1 MHITRTRA
9 RRLAAAAV
17 TVVLAATG
25 TLTTL
30 PAAAAPVAPVATQ
43 DQQASAVPFPRDA
56 DVVGAGPS
64 GFLSKT
70 RSGAPEFR
78 WTRYADGSSMVL
90 PGPSAAGGGGDLVV
104 TGDRAMLTVSSVLK
118 VHDTA
123 KPGTPPVTVDL
134 DALGDY
140 SYTGLAGDTL
150 LLGRYEDGYEVQY
163 AATLDA
169 EVLAGGSP
177 KPRKL
182 VGGPQISCMGA
193 EEGWTGGGAALYDC
207 EIGVGRSVT
216 AAKILVDLATG
227 EDAWFARSADELPW
241 WGAVSATHA
250 AWRESRPGGSGIVAV
265 RRGASVEERWI
276 PDAAAWSDPLY
287 LVGGWLASGQKVS
300 IEEGTYVPGGHNPR
314 KRPLTLRSLDTGET
328 FEALTAY
335 SSAVAAPG
343 GSLLVRGGTPE
354 HGEGLYRISPG
365 ADGGRPVVE
374 QVASTGQSTV
384 VALTGSSVP
393 KELTGAQA
401 ARGVD
406 LGWDLS
412 RADSHVWLTVTHL
425 PSRTTTYSG
434 WGVPAGTVAGT
445 PRRFAWHWDGK
456 DLDPANPDAPARN
469 GTYEWVISARP
480 DDGIGP
486 DLVTTGRFTVT
497 RAPAAHDY
505 DDDGTADLLARD
517 PQGVLWRYG
526 TRPTA
531 TGGPLTGTSAS
542 RVGGGWQAYDRL
554 VSVGNVA
561 GGSAPDS
568 VARDRSGVLWLYQG
582 TGKRDAPLA
591 ARTQIGGGWQ
601 TYDRI
606 TGGGDVTGDR
616 RPDVLATDKTGV
628 LWLYAGTGNAK
639 APFSTRKRIG
649 GGWQAYNEITSAG
662 NLGGAGAGDL
672 LARDRS
678 GVLWLYLGKGDGT
691 FAARKQVGGG
701 WGAFKGLTAVGDA
714 DGDGRAD
721 LVAWNGDET
730 FYAGT
735 GDWSAPFKRG
745 VRTNLTQDA
754 AYDSAF

>member
-1 MHITRTRA
+1 MHVKHVHTRG
-9 RRLAAAAV
+9 RRLAAVAV
-17 TVVLAATG
+17 TVVLAATGG

-30 PAAAAPVAPVATQ
+30 PAAAAPVAAQ
-43 DQQASAVPFPRDA
+43 DQQAAAVPFPRDA
-56 DVVGAGPS
+56 DVVGAGPG

-78 WTRYADGSSMVL
+78 WTRYADGSSLVL
-90 PGPSAAGGGGDLVV
+90 PGTHAMAGGADLVV
-104 TGDRAMLTVSSVLK
+104 AMDKSTNASSRLLTIY
-118 VHDTA
+118 DMA
-123 KPGTPPVTVDL
+123 QPAPAPVVFDL
-134 DALGDY
+134 DMLGDGY
-140 SYTGLAGDTL
+140 YLAGMAGTTFLLTRYQDSDGTNSQHTAVLDGGSLKLVRQLTSSNDFKCHNGYDGWTDSGSALYECQFQPPYGIRSKL
-150 LLGRYEDGYEVQY
+150 LLDVNATYDRVYVQLENQY
-163 AATLDA
+163 A
-169 EVLAGGSP
+169 
-177 KPRKL
+177 
-182 VGGPQISCMGA
+182 
-193 EEGWTGGGAALYDC
+193 
-207 EIGVGRSVT
+207 RS
-216 AAKILVDLATG
+216 
-227 EDAWFARSADELPW
+227 
-241 WGAVSATHA
+241 GAVSATHV
-250 AWRESRPGGSGIVAV
+250 AWREARVPGGHGIVAH
-265 RRGASVEERWI
+265 RRGVSGEKWI
-276 PDAAAWSDPLY
+276 PSDAPLEDPVY
-287 LVGGWLASGQKVS
+287 LVGGWVASGQKAHVDAAQGTDAPTVRPFTLQS
-300 IEEGTYVPGGHNPR
+300 IDNPAD
-314 KRPLTLRSLDTGET
+314 KSV
-328 FEALTAY
+328 ALTAF
-335 SSAVAAPG
+335 SSAVAGPG

-354 HGEGLYRISPG
+354 HGEGLYRIAPR
-365 ADGGRPVVE
+365 ADGGRPTVE
-374 QVASTGQSTV
+374 LVASTGQSTTV
-384 VALTGSSVP
+384 TLTDHATP
-393 KELTGAQA
+393 NEMTGERV

-406 LGWDLS
+406 FGWGLS
-412 RADSHVWLTVTHL
+412 RGDARVTMTLTHL
-425 PSRTTTYSG
+425 PSGKSVSQA
-434 WGVPAGTVAGT
+434 WPAEGAAGE
-445 PRRFAWHWDGK
+445 PRRITWHWDGK
-456 DLDPANPDAPARN
+456 DLENAAWASPARN
-469 GTYEWVISARP
+469 GWYEWKLTARP

-486 DLVTTGRFTVT
+486 DLVTTGRFLVT
-497 RAPAAHDY
+497 RPAAAHDY

-517 PQGVLWRYG
+517 PQGVLWRHG

-531 TGGPLTGTSAS
+531 PGGSLTGTGAS

-561 GGSAPDS
+561 GSSAPDS

-582 TGKRDAPLA
+582 TGDRKAPLA

-649 GGWQAYNEITSAG
+649 GGWQVYNEITAAG

-701 WGAFKGLTAVGDA
+701 WGTFKGLTAVGDA
-714 DGDGRAD
+714 NGDGRAD

-745 VRTNLTQDA
+745 ARTNLTQDA

>member
-1 MHITRTRA
+1 MHVKHVHTRG

-25 TLTTL
+25 GTLTAF
-30 PAAAAPVAPVATQ
+30 PAAAAPVAAQ

-70 RSGAPEFR
+70 RGETPEFR
-78 WTRYADGSSMVL
+78 WTRYADGSSLVL
-90 PGPSAAGGGGDLVV
+90 PGADAAGGGSDLVV
-104 TGDRAMLTVSSVLK
+104 TGDRKLMSVSSLLNVY
-118 VHDTA
+118 DMTRPNPA
-123 KPGTPPVTVDL
+123 PVVIDL

-140 SYTGLAGDTL
+140 TYAGLAGSTL
-150 LLGRYEDGYEVQY
+150 LVERYEDGSTIQY
-163 AATLDA
+163 AADLDA
-169 EVLAGGSP
+169 AVLAGGAP
-177 KPRKL
+177 QFRK
-182 VGGPQISCMGA
+182 VA
-193 EEGWTGGGAALYDC
+193 GGAQIDCQDGAGVWTDTSSALYDC
-207 EIGVGRSVT
+207 WVT
-216 AAKILVDLATG
+216 GQRIPTKILVDLTTG
-227 EDAWFARSADELPW
+227 DTPWYPSGRDEW
-241 WGAVSATHA
+241 AYEGSVSATYV
-250 AWRESRPGGSGIVAV
+250 AWREARVPGGHGIAV
-265 RRGASVEERWI
+265 RRRGGPYADLWFRSEY
-276 PDAAAWSDPLY
+276 ALTDPLY
-287 LVGGWLASGQKVS
+287 LVGGWLASGQKAHIDGAGSAEGGEATTRLPFTLQS
-300 IEEGTYVPGGHNPR
+300 IENPAD
-314 KRPLTLRSLDTGET
+314 KSV
-328 FEALTAY
+328 ALTAF
-335 SSAVAAPG
+335 SSAVAGPG

-354 HGEGLYRISPG
+354 HGEGLYRIAPR
-365 ADGGRPVVE
+365 ADGGRPTVE
-374 QVASTGQSTV
+374 LVASTGQSTTV
-384 VALTGSSVP
+384 TLTENATP
-393 KELTGAQA
+393 NEMTGERV

-406 LGWDLS
+406 FGWGLS
-412 RADSHVWLTVTHL
+412 RGDARVTMTLTHL
-425 PSRTTTYSG
+425 PSG
-434 WGVPAGTVAGT
+434 KGVSRAWPAEGAAGE
-445 PRRFAWHWDGK
+445 PRRITWHWDGK
-456 DLDPANPDAPARN
+456 DLENAAWASPAR
-469 GTYEWVISARP
+469 GGWYEWKLTARP

-486 DLVTTGRFTVT
+486 DLVTTGRFLVT
-497 RAPAAHDY
+497 RPAAAHDY

-517 PQGVLWRYG
+517 PQGVLWRHG

-531 TGGPLTGTSAS
+531 PGGSLAGTGAS

-568 VARDRSGVLWLYQG
+568 LARDRSGVLWLYQG
-582 TGKRDAPLA
+582 TGDRNAPLA
-591 ARTQIGGGWQ
+591 PRTQIGGGWQ

-606 TGGGDVTGDR
+606 TGGADVTGDR

-639 APFSTRKRIG
+639 TPFSTRKRIG
-649 GGWQAYNEITSAG
+649 GGWQAYNEITAAG

-714 DGDGRAD
+714 NGDGRAD

-745 VRTNLTQDA
+745 ARTNLTQDS
-754 AYDSAF
+754 AYDSLF